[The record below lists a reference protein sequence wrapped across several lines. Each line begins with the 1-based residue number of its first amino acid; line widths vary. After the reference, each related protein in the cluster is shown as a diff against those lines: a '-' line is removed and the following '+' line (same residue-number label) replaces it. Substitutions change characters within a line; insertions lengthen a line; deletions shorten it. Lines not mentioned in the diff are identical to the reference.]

1 MKKITLMLLVAM
13 VPFLTMAQK
22 RSKKDKTEKTHA
34 SYEFMVITGYQMMP
48 PIPKGMDDELEG
60 PHGAEI
66 QAKLNMSANM
76 DSQIR
81 VVFDLAG
88 VETEDV
94 EEFASQQ
101 YRSMSAA
108 VNSASKYG
116 WEFVN
121 ANIVS
126 EGNLKIHYYYL
137 QRKK

>member
-1 MKKITLMLLVAM
+1 MLLVAM

-22 RSKKDKTEKTHA
+22 RSKKDKTKTTNV
-34 SYEFMVITGYQMMP
+34 SYEFMVITGYQMIA

-60 PHGAEI
+60 PNGAEL

-76 DSQIR
+76 ESQIR

-88 VETEDV
+88 VGTEDS

-108 VNSASKYG
+108 VNSAAKYG

-126 EGNLKIHYYYL
+126 EDNLKIHYYYL
-137 QRKK
+137 KRKK